1 MGQTRSVGWSLNYIR
16 ESTTRQAW
24 EPSRSFFDVYR
35 QFSIVGTQKELG
47 ASVLFGWVVNP
58 YWRKPG
64 GVHRM
69 VFTEKVR
76 RQGVTGW
83 TASHKG
89 TPTI

>member
-1 MGQTRSVGWSLNYIR
+1 M
-16 ESTTRQAW
+16 
-24 EPSRSFFDVYR
+24 SFLDFYR
-35 QFSIVGTQKELG
+35 QFSIAGAQKELW
-47 ASVLFGWVVNP
+47 ASVLFGWVVHP

-64 GVHRM
+64 GVHRR

-89 TPTI
+89 TTTI